1 MNDLQIHLSETANVT
16 DQMNPFLTI
25 MLHQTK
31 KGLHLKNRKEDVS
44 SRPHILF
51 FLSLAFIFLFFQR
64 FNQLFYSSS
73 DLICFFGVTPSPFR
87 LSTLLITLPV
97 PS

>member
-16 DQMNPFLTI
+16 NQMNPFFNDYVTSN
-25 MLHQTK
+25 K
-31 KGLHLKNRKEDVS
+31 KGLHQKNRKEDVS

-51 FLSLAFIFLFFQR
+51 FLSLDFIFLFFQR

>member
-25 MLHQTK
+25 MLHQIK
-31 KGLHLKNRKEDVS
+31 KGLHQKNRKEDVS
-44 SRPHILF
+44 SRPHTLF
-51 FLSLAFIFLFFQR
+51 FLSLDFIFLFFQR

>member
-1 MNDLQIHLSETANVT
+1 MNDLQIYLNEKANVT

-25 MLHQTK
+25 MLHQIK
-31 KGLHLKNRKEDVS
+31 KRLHQKNRKEDVS

-51 FLSLAFIFLFFQR
+51 FLSLDFIFLFFQR
-64 FNQLFYSSS
+64 FNLLFYSSS

>member
-25 MLHQTK
+25 MLHQIK
-31 KGLHLKNRKEDVS
+31 KGLHQKNRKEDVS

-51 FLSLAFIFLFFQR
+51 FLIFR
-64 FNQLFYSSS
+64 FHF
-73 DLICFFGVTPSPFR
+73 P
-87 LSTLLITLPV
+87 LLPAI
-97 PS
+97 